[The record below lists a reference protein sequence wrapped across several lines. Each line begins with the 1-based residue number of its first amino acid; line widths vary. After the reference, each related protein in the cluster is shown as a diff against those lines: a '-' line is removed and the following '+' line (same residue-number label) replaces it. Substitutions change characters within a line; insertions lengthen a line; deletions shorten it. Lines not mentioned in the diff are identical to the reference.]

1 MKLEMTGQMRMEQR
15 MKLAPHMIQ
24 SMEILQLP
32 ILALQERI
40 EQELNSNPVL
50 ELEDTDNLEEAAAP
64 PEPAVDDNMGEKA
77 LTVDTDNNKAGDF
90 ERLASIDDDFK
101 DFIDQSGPYRTRPYD
116 DEKDPKLEAIK
127 NTAAPPQS
135 LHDYLAEQWLM
146 VDADDPVK
154 KAGSAIIDYIDD
166 RGYLSVPLE
175 QLYNKDQ
182 KDFTPKDLEK
192 ALPLVQQLDPPG
204 VGARDL
210 RECLLIQLTQRS
222 DEDPPAHATASGAP
236 NMSFEY
242 RLIADHMDALLENRL
257 PEIAKK
263 MDCSIERL
271 NQAIRR
277 LSKLDI
283 SPGLQIGRN
292 ESIPIT
298 PDVLVESRDGAGDF
312 SVRLADNSLPSLRL
326 NPFYTRMADDRQ
338 TCENTRKFLQNNI
351 RSAHW
356 IIEAIEQRKHTLLK
370 VAQTIVRHQRDFF
383 EQGPLYLRPLPM
395 ATVAQEVG
403 VHLATVSRAVS
414 GKYMQCEWGIL
425 PLRKFFSGG
434 TEDANGQ
441 AHSWEAIRV
450 QLQQI
455 IDEEDKAQPLN
466 DDQIK
471 KKLAEA
477 GIPNL
482 ARRTVAKYRKLMNIP
497 TAKFRRKY

>member
-50 ELEDTDNLEEAAAP
+50 ELDDDSAGDEIETP
-64 PEPAVDDNMGEKA
+64 PEAPQDDDMAEKTLVVDADNQA
-77 LTVDTDNNKAGDF
+77 ADF
-90 ERLASIDDDFK
+90 ERLGNLGDEFK
-101 DFIDQSGPYRTRPYD
+101 DLIDQSGPYRSRHDD
-116 DEKDPKLEAIK
+116 DEKDLKLEAIK

-135 LHDYLAEQWLM
+135 LHDYLGEQWRM
-146 VDADDPVK
+146 VDAEEPVK
-154 KAGSAIIDYIDD
+154 KAGYAIIDYIDA

-182 KDFTPKDLEK
+182 TAFTPENLKEALGLIQELE
-192 ALPLVQQLDPPG
+192 PPG
-204 VGARDL
+204 VGARDI
-210 RECLLIQLTQRS
+210 RECLLIQLAQKN
-222 DEDPPAHATASGAP
+222 EDMG
-236 NMSFEY
+236 FEHQ
-242 RLIADHMDALLENRL
+242 LVSDHMNALLENRL

-263 MDCSIERL
+263 MDCTIERL
-271 NQAIRR
+271 NLAIAR
-277 LSKLDI
+277 LRKLDI
-283 SPGLQIGRN
+283 SPGLQVGRN

-298 PDVLVESRDGAGDF
+298 PDVIVESQDGSDEL
-312 SVRLADNSLPSLRL
+312 SVRLVDDSLPSLRL
-326 NPFYTRMADDRQ
+326 SPYYTRMAEDNHVSDSTKR
-338 TCENTRKFLQNNI
+338 FLLNNI

-356 IIEAIEQRKHTLLK
+356 IIEAIEQRKNTLLR
-370 VAQTIVRHQRDFF
+370 VAKAIVRHQRDFF
-383 EQGPLYLRPLPM
+383 DQGPLSLRPLPM
-395 ATVAQEVG
+395 SKIAEEVG

-414 GKYMQCEWGIL
+414 GKYLQCTWGIL

-434 TEDANGQ
+434 TEDTSGQ

-450 QLQQI
+450 KLQQI
-455 IDEEDKAQPLN
+455 IDEEDKGRPLN

-471 KKLAEA
+471 EKLAEA

-497 TAKFRRKY
+497 TAKFRKKY

>member
-50 ELEDTDNLEEAAAP
+50 EQEETTEPDENAAP
-64 PEPAVDDNMGEKA
+64 PETTPDDDIGEKA
-77 LTVDTDNNKAGDF
+77 LVVDTDNDRVEDFRRLESIGD
-90 ERLASIDDDFK
+90 EFK
-101 DFIDQSGPYRTRPYD
+101 EVIDQSGPYRSRRDD
-116 DEKDPKLEAIK
+116 DETDLKLEAIK

-135 LHDYLAEQWLM
+135 LHDYLTEQWGLA
-146 VDADDPVK
+146 DAAEPVK
-154 KAGSAIIDYIDD
+154 KAGRVIIDYLDG
-166 RGYLSVPLE
+166 RGYLSVALE
-175 QLYNKDQ
+175 QLHDKDC
-182 KDFTPKDLEK
+182 KDFTPADLGE
-192 ALPLVQQLDPPG
+192 ALRLIQQLDPPG

-210 RECLLIQLTQRS
+210 RECLLIQMAQS
-222 DEDPPAHATASGAP
+222 SED
-236 NMSFEY
+236 MSFEY
-242 RLIADHMDALLENRL
+242 RLIADHMDALLENHL

-263 MDCSIERL
+263 MECTTERL
-271 NQAIRR
+271 NRAIER

-292 ESIPIT
+292 EGIPIT
-298 PDVLVESRDGAGDF
+298 PDVIVESPDGAGEF
-312 SVRLADNSLPSLRL
+312 KVRLADDSLPSLRL
-326 NPFYTRMADDRQ
+326 SPYYMRMAEDSRVSD
-338 TCENTRKFLQNNI
+338 NTRKFLQNNI

-356 IIEAIEQRKHTLLK
+356 IIEAIEQRKHTLLR
-370 VAQTIVRHQRDFF
+370 VAQAIVRYQRDFF
-383 EQGPLYLRPLPM
+383 EHGSLHLRPLPM
-395 ATVAQEVG
+395 SKVAGDVG

-414 GKYMQCEWGIL
+414 GKYLQCAWGIL

-434 TEDANGQ
+434 TEDTSGQ

-450 QLQQI
+450 KLQQI
-455 IDEEDKAQPLN
+455 IDEEDKDKPFN
-466 DDQIK
+466 DEQIQ

-497 TAKFRRKY
+497 TAKFRRRY

>member
-1 MKLEMTGQMRMEQR
+1 MTGQMRMEQR

-40 EQELNSNPVL
+40 EQELNGNPVL
-50 ELEDTDNLEEAAAP
+50 EMEDDDNPDEVAAAP
-64 PEPAVDDNMGEKA
+64 EPAPDDNIGEKT
-77 LTVDTDNNKAGDF
+77 LVVDTDNNKAGDF
-90 ERLASIDDDFK
+90 ERLDNLDDEFK
-101 DFIDQSGPYRTRPYD
+101 DFIDQSGPYRGRHD
-116 DEKDPKLEAIK
+116 GEEKDPKLEALK
-127 NTAAPPQS
+127 NVAAPPQS
-135 LHDYLAEQWLM
+135 LHDYLTEQWAM
-146 VDADDPVK
+146 VDAEEPVK

-175 QLYNKDQ
+175 QLHSKDQ
-182 KDFTPKDLEK
+182 KDFAPKHLDD
-192 ALPLVQQLDPPG
+192 ALPLIQQLDPPG

-210 RECLLIQLTQRS
+210 RECLLIQLAQS
-222 DEDPPAHATASGAP
+222 NDAP
-236 NMSFEY
+236 SLEY
-242 RLIADHMDALLENRL
+242 RLIANHMDALLENRL

-263 MDCSIERL
+263 MDCDMERL
-271 NQAIRR
+271 NRAIQR
-277 LSKLDI
+277 LSKLDL

-292 ESIPIT
+292 DSIPIT
-298 PDVLVESRDGAGDF
+298 PDVMVESRDGSGDF

-326 NPFYTRMADDRQ
+326 NPFYTRMVDDNH
-338 TCENTRKFLQNNI
+338 TSENTRKFLQNNI

-414 GKYMQCEWGIL
+414 GKYMQCAWGIL

-434 TEDANGQ
+434 TEDTSGL

-455 IDEEDKAQPLN
+455 IDAEDKTQPLN

-471 KKLAEA
+471 EKLAEA
-477 GIPNL
+477 GISHL

-497 TAKFRRKY
+497 TAKFRKKY

>member
-32 ILALQERI
+32 LLALQERI
-40 EQELNSNPVL
+40 EQELNGNPVL
-50 ELEDTDNLEEAAAP
+50 ELEESDNPEEAVTP
-64 PEPAVDDNMGEKA
+64 PEPVQDDDIGEKT
-77 LTVDTDNNKAGDF
+77 LIVNTDANKADDF
-90 ERLASIDDDFK
+90 ERLENIEDDFK
-101 DFIDQSGPYRTRPYD
+101 EFIDQSGPYHVRHD
-116 DEKDPKLEAIK
+116 GEEKDPKLEAIK
-127 NTAAPPQS
+127 NAPAPPQS
-135 LHDYLAEQWLM
+135 LHDYLTEQWLL
-146 VDADDPVK
+146 VDADEPVK
-154 KAGSAIIDYIDD
+154 KAGGAIIDYLDD

-175 QLYNKDQ
+175 QLHTKDQ
-182 KDFTPKDLEK
+182 KDFTAEHLVE
-192 ALPLVQQLDPPG
+192 ALRLVQQLDPPG

-210 RECLLIQLTQRS
+210 RECLLIQLAQS
-222 DEDPPAHATASGAP
+222 SEEL
-236 NMSFEY
+236 SFEY
-242 RLIADHMDALLENRL
+242 RLISDHMEALLENRL

-263 MDCSIERL
+263 MDCSMDRL
-271 NQAIRR
+271 NRALRR

-283 SPGLQIGRN
+283 SPGLQVGRN
-292 ESIPIT
+292 DSIPIT
-298 PDVLVESRDGAGDF
+298 PDVIVESRDGSGDF
-312 SVRLADNSLPSLRL
+312 SVRLADTGLPGLRL
-326 NPFYTRMADDRQ
+326 NPFYTRMADDSQ
-338 TCENTRKFLQNNI
+338 TSENTRKFLQNNI

-356 IIEAIEQRKHTLLK
+356 IIEAIEQRKRTLLK
-370 VAQTIVRHQRDFF
+370 VAQTIVRHQKDFF

-414 GKYMQCEWGIL
+414 GKYMQCAWGIL

-434 TEDANGQ
+434 TEDISGQ

-450 QLQQI
+450 KLQQI
-455 IDEEDKAQPLN
+455 IDEEDKTKPLN

-471 KKLAEA
+471 AKLAEA
-477 GIPNL
+477 GISSL